1 MTTTRIAIAPTKA
14 DPVDVAV
21 SMTVTT
27 MTRPR
32 SHIMD
37 LINEALSRARMRR
50 PQNVNSEAYR
60 SARRVAL
67 RARRQ
72 AARELGEVTQVK

>member
-14 DPVDVAV
+14 DPVDVAA
-21 SMTVTT
+21 STTVTT

-37 LINEALSRARMRR
+37 LINEALSRARMRQ
-50 PQNVNSEAYR
+50 PQNVNSEAHR
-60 SARRVAL
+60 SARRVAM

-72 AARELGEVTQVK
+72 AARELGEVQAK